1 MKRLLWQLR
10 KPATRT
16 HQARDEIRR
25 WMLERG
31 SSLFAATYL
40 HSRRYPAYYYIVH
53 SHCWRLCSNNDSQS
67 DLEIGSALSNRCQ
80 RGTWLKAQRFQL
92 PRLSFRLLQPRDT
105 DIASIA
111 ESRSPAADQSPR
123 RSNLENTFISSPRK
137 SRGLSSDI
145 IKTSQARMAEASQRW
160 A

>member
-111 ESRSPAADQSPR
+111 ESRSVTRRRSIPTQVESRKHFHLQSPQIAWSIVR
-123 RSNLENTFISSPRK
+123 YHQDFTSPH
-137 SRGLSSDI
+137 G
-145 IKTSQARMAEASQRW
+145 
-160 A
+160 